1 MDTLVDHARQVDHT
15 VIRMPKLSPDPS
27 LSAYPLLL
35 TEDELVALLRIPEVS
50 KTGNHH
56 YVVQNLMRMHDLPC
70 IHISKTPLYPF
81 EAVRQWI
88 LDKVELEKKRR

>member
-1 MDTLVDHARQVDHT
+1 MDTLVDQNRQADCT
-15 VIRMPKLSPDPS
+15 VIQTAGLSPCLS

-88 LDKVELEKKRR
+88 LDKIEKERR

>member
-1 MDTLVDHARQVDHT
+1 MDRLDTAQDGA
-15 VIRMPKLSPDPS
+15 KLLTEPLQNGVSGGF
-27 LSAYPLLL
+27 PLLL

-56 YVVQNLMRMHDLPC
+56 YVIQNLMRMHDLPC

-88 LDKVELEKKRR
+88 LEKVQKERR